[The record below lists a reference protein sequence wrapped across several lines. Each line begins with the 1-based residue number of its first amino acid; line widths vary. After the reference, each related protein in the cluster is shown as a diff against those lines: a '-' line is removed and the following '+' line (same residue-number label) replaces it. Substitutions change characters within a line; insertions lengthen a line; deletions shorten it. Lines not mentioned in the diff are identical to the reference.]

1 MHIVFVSETWP
12 PQVNGVAFTVKSLAQ
27 GMAAHGHQVEVVRPG
42 ASGRDGAVDLVRA
55 RGVPLPQYPGL
66 LVGMP
71 QGGELRKRWF
81 ASRPDAAYIATEGL
95 LGISAMRAANAL
107 EIPVVT
113 GFHTRFHDYAA
124 HYGMGLLAPFVRSRL
139 LQFHR
144 RAQMT
149 LVPTR
154 ALAEE
159 LTQAGVRHVRRLR
172 RGVDT
177 DLFSPQRRDPALR
190 ASWGAA
196 ADTPVLLCVGRI
208 AAEKGLGL
216 ALQAFRALQ
225 ARAPAARMV
234 MVGDGPQRAALATAY
249 PDVLFVGTKH
259 GEELAAHYASADV
272 FLFPSLTETFGNVVL
287 EAMAS
292 GLALVAFDRAAVQEH
307 VANGISGLVLPVTD
321 ARGFITS
328 AYELSLDAE
337 TRRMLGTNA
346 RIVAQHCA
354 PEAVIA
360 DFSKLLHGMV
370 REHNHDPVDAAA

>member
-27 GMAAHGHQVEVVRPG
+27 GMAARGHRIEVVRPG
-42 ASGRDGAVDLVRA
+42 ASGRDGNVDLLFA

-71 QGGELRKRWF
+71 QGGELRKRWRER
-81 ASRPDAAYIATEGL
+81 RPDAVYIATEGL

-107 EIPVVT
+107 QIPVVT

-139 LQFHR
+139 LNFHR

-154 ALAEE
+154 ALADE
-159 LTQAGVRHVRRLR
+159 LAGAGIRHVRRLR
-172 RGVDT
+172 RGVDIE
-177 DLFSPQRRDPALR
+177 LFSPERRDPALR
-190 ASWGAA
+190 ESWGAND
-196 ADTPVLLCVGRI
+196 DTPVLLCVGRI

-225 ARAPAARMV
+225 ARASAARMV
-234 MVGDGPQRAALATAY
+234 MVGDGPQRAALAAAY

-272 FLFPSLTETFGNVVL
+272 FVFPSLTETFGNVVL

-328 AYELSLDAE
+328 AYELSLDTE

-354 PEAVIA
+354 PEAVIV
-360 DFSKLLHGMV
+360 DFGKLLHGMV